1 MKSVFLFFLV
11 SFTFLKGFA
20 QSDSAISAKSDSS
33 HLAISIK
40 SSFEGNSNTI
50 PNSMISKILWGGFMS
65 REFLSEIREGLN
77 VNQNRFGFEFRNQAS
92 VSWKGKRNE
101 WQAGLKYRELL
112 GLSFPID
119 LFGLAFLG
127 NRSYE
132 GQSADL
138 SNAKFQYIQYTG
150 ASFGI
155 KKQIRGGK
163 SGAIYAGVSALYGA
177 NYQTLK
183 TRNTSLYTAPD
194 GAYIVATGDMNLQY
208 REPSLGFGLGLELN
222 YTFNWNKNSLFVSV
236 EDVGF
241 IHWQKVTS
249 FEGNSTATYKGTE
262 IQNIRSFTGDSLFSD
277 FSTRGFADRF
287 GIKETQKSMT
297 TLLPF
302 ALTARYDRVL
312 INTKWKAILQV
323 YYTYMP
329 AYIPR
334 FSAKLERSFASNW
347 KVNAGLAYG
356 GFGRENL
363 LLGANK
369 TFARNW
375 SFNMETFFLGMAFLP
390 KSSHGIGLSFGVR
403 KGF

>member
-1 MKSVFLFFLV
+1 MKSVFLFLFACI
-11 SFTFLKGFA
+11 TFSKGFA
-20 QSDSAISAKSDSS
+20 QSDSSLSVVQDSSRFAISV
-33 HLAISIK
+33 K

-50 PNSMISKILWGGFMS
+50 PNSMLSRILWGGFMS

-77 VNQNRFGFEFRNQAS
+77 DNQNRFGFEFRNQAS
-92 VSWKGKRNE
+92 ISWKGKRNE

-127 NRSYE
+127 NHSYE
-132 GQSADL
+132 GQSTDL
-138 SNAKFQYIQYTG
+138 SNTKFKYIQYSG
-150 ASFGI
+150 VSFGI
-155 KKQIRGGK
+155 KKAIKGGK
-163 SGAIYAGVSALYGA
+163 SGSIYTGISALYGS
-177 NYQTLK
+177 NYQTLQTK
-183 TRNTSLYTAPD
+183 NTSLYTAPD
-194 GAYIVATGDMNLQY
+194 AAYIEASGNMKLQY
-208 REPSLGFGLGLELN
+208 REPSPGFGLGLDLN
-222 YTFNWNKNSLFVSV
+222 YTFNWKKNSLFVSV
-236 EDVGF
+236 EDLGF

-249 FEGNSTATYKGTE
+249 FEGNSTATYNGAE
-262 IQNIRSFTGDSLFSD
+262 IKNIRSFTGDSLFSN

-287 GIKETQKSMT
+287 GIKETQKSIT

-302 ALTARYDRVL
+302 ALTARYDHEL
-312 INTKWKAILQV
+312 NMNWKAILQV

-334 FSAKLERSFASNW
+334 FSAKLERSFVSNW

-363 LLGANK
+363 LLGCSK
-369 TFARNW
+369 TFSRNW
-375 SFNMETFFLGMAFLP
+375 SFNLETFFLGMALLP
-390 KSSHGIGLSFGVR
+390 NSSHGIGLSFGVR

>member
-11 SFTFLKGFA
+11 CATFLIGFA
-20 QSDSAISAKSDSS
+20 QSDSSISVTQDTS
-33 HLAISIK
+33 HFAISIK

-92 VSWKGKRNE
+92 VLWKGKRNE
-101 WQAGLKYRELL
+101 WQAGLKYRELM

-127 NRSYE
+127 NHSYE
-132 GQSADL
+132 DQTADL
-138 SNAKFQYIQYTG
+138 SNTKFNYIQYTG

-155 KKQIRGGK
+155 KKQIRDGK
-163 SGAIYAGVSALYGA
+163 SGSVYAGISALYGM

-183 TRNTSLYTAPD
+183 TKNTSLYTAPD
-194 GAYIVATGDMNLQY
+194 AASIEASGGMKLQY
-208 REPSLGFGLGLELN
+208 REPNPGFGLGLDLN
-222 YTFNWNKNSLFVSV
+222 YTFNWNKNSFFVSV
-236 EDVGF
+236 EDLGF

-249 FEGNSTATYKGTE
+249 FEGNSSATYKGAE
-262 IQNIRSFTGDSLFSD
+262 IVNIRSFTGDSLFSN

-302 ALTARYDRVL
+302 ALTARYDREL
-312 INTKWKAILQV
+312 NMKWKAILQA
-323 YYTYMP
+323 YYTYIP

-334 FSAKLERSFASNW
+334 LSAKLERSFVSKW

-363 LLGANK
+363 LLGASK

-375 SFNMETFFLGMAFLP
+375 SFNMETYFLGMAFLP

>member
-1 MKSVFLFFLV
+1 MKSAFLFLLV
-11 SFTFLKGFA
+11 CFTFSKSFA
-20 QSDSAISAKSDSS
+20 QSDSSVSALQDSS
-33 HLAISIK
+33 NVVVSIK

-50 PNSMISKILWGGFMS
+50 PNSMLSRILWGGFMS

-77 VNQNRFGFEFRNQAS
+77 DNQNRFGFEFRNQAS
-92 VSWKGKRNE
+92 VSWKGKHNE
-101 WQAGLKYRELL
+101 WQVGLKYRELM

-127 NRSYE
+127 NHSYE
-132 GQSADL
+132 GQSTDL
-138 SNAKFQYIQYTG
+138 SNTKFKYIQYSG
-150 ASFGI
+150 VSFGI
-155 KKQIRGGK
+155 KKQIQGGK
-163 SGAIYAGVSALYGA
+163 SGAVYAGVSALYGA

-183 TRNTSLYTAPD
+183 TKNTCLYTAPD
-194 GAYIVATGDMNLQY
+194 AAYIEAKGDMQLQY
-208 REPSLGFGLGLELN
+208 REPSPGFGLGLDLN

-236 EDVGF
+236 DDLGF

-249 FEGNSTATYKGTE
+249 FEGNSTATYIGTE
-262 IQNIRSFTGDSLFSD
+262 IQNIRSFTGDSLFSN
-277 FSTRGFADRF
+277 FSTRSFADRF

-302 ALTARYDRVL
+302 AITARYDREL
-312 INTKWKAILQV
+312 NMKWKAILQA

-334 FSAKLERSFASNW
+334 LSAKLERSFVSNW

-363 LLGANK
+363 LLGTSK

-375 SFNMETFFLGMAFLP
+375 SFNLETYFLGMAFLP
-390 KSSHGIGLSFGVR
+390 KSSHGIGFSFGVR

>member
-1 MKSVFLFFLV
+1 MKSAFLFFLV
-11 SFTFLKGFA
+11 CFMFLSGFA
-20 QSDSAISAKSDSS
+20 QSDSSISVAQDTSKFAISV
-33 HLAISIK
+33 K

-77 VNQNRFGFEFRNQAS
+77 ENQNRFGFEFRNQAS
-92 VSWKGKRNE
+92 VAWKGKRNE

-127 NRSYE
+127 NNAYD
-132 GQSADL
+132 GQTTDL
-138 SNAKFQYIQYTG
+138 SNTKFKYIQYTG

-155 KKQIRGGK
+155 KKQVRGGK
-163 SGAIYAGVSALYGA
+163 SGAVYAGISALYGI

-183 TRNTSLYTAPD
+183 TATTSLYTAPD
-194 GAYIVATGDMNLQY
+194 AAYIEASGDMKLQY
-208 REPSLGFGLGLELN
+208 REPSPGFGLGLDLN
-222 YTFNWNKNSLFVSV
+222 YILNWNKSSLFVSL
-236 EDVGF
+236 EDLGF

-249 FEGNSTATYKGTE
+249 FEGNSTATYRGTE
-262 IQNIRSFTGDSLFSD
+262 IVNFRSFTGDSLFSN
-277 FSTRGFADRF
+277 FSTKGFADRF
-287 GIKETQKSMT
+287 GIKETQKSIT

-302 ALTARYDRVL
+302 VLTARYDREL
-312 INTKWKAILQV
+312 NKKWKASLQA

-334 FSAKLERSFASNW
+334 LSAKLERSFANDW

-363 LLGANK
+363 LLGCSK

-375 SFNMETFFLGMAFLP
+375 SVNLETFFLGMAFLP
-390 KSSHGIGLSFGVR
+390 KSSHGIGLSVGVR